1 MKKNNFKIVKIDKSK
16 NLFNYEK
23 KILINEL
30 ILDLKLGYYDFEKE
44 KAQKVKFSLE
54 IDYQDKK
61 PSNDKDIKSIV
72 NYGTIV
78 KFITKLI
85 KKKHYNFLETLAEAV
100 FDELF
105 KDKRIA
111 KIMLKIEKLEIL
123 KQCSSVGIQI
133 TKKEVMI
140 SSEIGKEVI
149 KKELPLIPKLPG
161 VYRMLNDKGDIL
173 YVGKAKNLPNRLKS
187 YVSEKNHIIRTER
200 MLSQT
205 RKLEITTT
213 SNESEAL
220 LLEANLI
227 KKYKPKFN
235 ILLRDDKSFPFIF
248 IGNKD
253 KWPQIKRHR
262 GKKTKKGFYFGP
274 FASAGSANWT
284 IKMIQKIF
292 HLRVCDDTVFKNR
305 ERPCILYQIKRCSG
319 PCVGYIEKN
328 EYKKTVDDA
337 IEFVSGKSRKI
348 QKSLSDQM
356 EKASDNLDF
365 EKAGIL
371 RDRIKSLNIIQSS
384 QRINEANLIEAD
396 VIAGYKE
403 SGKTCIQVFFYRSK
417 QNWGNQAFFPKHD
430 PDEKLSDI
438 LNSFVSQF
446 YENKSVPSSII
457 LSEEIK
463 EKILIEKTLSQK
475 EEKQID
481 ISIAKKGSKLKVI
494 NQAIKNAKDSLTRK
508 LYESQNNRELFDAVA
523 NKFNLETNINLIEVY
538 DNSHIQGTNSVG
550 ALIAYGDEGFI
561 KKRYRKFNIKIQ
573 KNEQDDYGMM
583 REVLN
588 RRFKRAIQEKDNYLT
603 FPDLVLIDGG
613 KGQYSVARETLNE
626 LGLHDLPIVAIAKG
640 KQRNSGNETFFH
652 NGKEFKFIKNDP
664 TLFFLQRIRDESH
677 RFAISAHR
685 AKRKKGISKSLLDQ
699 IEGIGS
705 IRKRALLNHFGSAR
719 AVESASLD
727 EIKSVE
733 GVEAKV
739 AKKIYNFFHE

>member
-1 MKKNNFKIVKIDKSK
+1 MGYKS
-16 NLFNYEK
+16 
-23 KILINEL
+23 
-30 ILDLKLGYYDFEKE
+30 
-44 KAQKVKFSLE
+44 Q
-54 IDYQDKK
+54 
-61 PSNDKDIKSIV
+61 
-72 NYGTIV
+72 
-78 KFITKLI
+78 
-85 KKKHYNFLETLAEAV
+85 
-100 FDELF
+100 
-105 KDKRIA
+105 
-111 KIMLKIEKLEIL
+111 
-123 KQCSSVGIQI
+123 
-133 TKKEVMI
+133 KKEVMI
-140 SSEIGKEVI
+140 SSEIGKEII

-161 VYRMLNDKGDIL
+161 VYKMLSDKDQIL

-205 RKLEITTT
+205 RKIEITTT

-227 KKYKPKFN
+227 KKHKPKFN

-253 KWPQIKRHR
+253 KWSQIKRHR
-262 GKKTKKGFYFGP
+262 GKKTKEGFYFGP

-292 HLRVCDDTVFKNR
+292 HLRVCDDTDFKNR

-319 PCVGYIEKN
+319 PCVGYIDES
-328 EYKKTVDDA
+328 EYKRTVDDA

-348 QKSLSDQM
+348 QKNLSDQM
-356 EKASDNLDF
+356 EKASESLDF

-384 QRINEANLIEAD
+384 QRINEANLVEAD
-396 VIAGYKE
+396 VIAAYKE
-403 SGKTCIQVFFYRSK
+403 SGQTCVQVFFYRSK

-430 PDEKLSDI
+430 PDENLGNI

-457 LSEEIK
+457 LSQEIK
-463 EKILIEKTLSQK
+463 EKILIEQTLSQK
-475 EEKQID
+475 EGKQVN
-481 ISIAKKGSKLKVI
+481 ISVAKKGSKLKVI
-494 NQAIKNAKDSLTRK
+494 NQAIKNAKDSLNRK
-508 LYESQNNRELFDAVA
+508 LHETQNNRELFESVVA
-523 NKFNLETNINLIEVY
+523 KFNLETNINLIEVY

-550 ALIAYGDEGFI
+550 ALISYGDEGFI
-561 KKRYRKFNIKIQ
+561 KKRYRKFNIKMK

-583 REVLN
+583 KEVLT
-588 RRFKRAIQEKDNYLT
+588 RRFKKAVQEKEGHLS
-603 FPDLVLIDGG
+603 FPDLIFVDGG

-626 LGLHDLPIVAIAKG
+626 LGLHDIPLIAIAKG
-640 KQRNSGNETFFH
+640 KFRNSGNETFFH
-652 NGKEFKFIKNDP
+652 NGKEYKFSKNDP

-685 AKRKKGISKSLLDQ
+685 ARRKKGISKSLLDQ

-733 GVEAKV
+733 GVEEKV

>member
-1 MKKNNFKIVKIDKSK
+1 
-16 NLFNYEK
+16 
-23 KILINEL
+23 
-30 ILDLKLGYYDFEKE
+30 
-44 KAQKVKFSLE
+44 
-54 IDYQDKK
+54 
-61 PSNDKDIKSIV
+61 
-72 NYGTIV
+72 
-78 KFITKLI
+78 
-85 KKKHYNFLETLAEAV
+85 
-100 FDELF
+100 
-105 KDKRIA
+105 
-111 KIMLKIEKLEIL
+111 
-123 KQCSSVGIQI
+123 
-133 TKKEVMI
+133 MI

-161 VYRMLNDKGDIL
+161 VYRMLNDKGEIL

-187 YVSEKNHIIRTER
+187 YIAEKNHIIRTER

-205 RKLEITTT
+205 KKLEITTT

-227 KKYKPKFN
+227 KKHKPKFN

-253 KWPQIKRHR
+253 VWPQIRRHR
-262 GKKTKKGFYFGP
+262 GKKTKEGFYFGP

-319 PCVGYIEKN
+319 PCVGYVEK
-328 EYKKTVDDA
+328 EDYKKTVDDA

-356 EKASDNLDF
+356 EKASEDLDF
-365 EKAGIL
+365 EKAVIL

-430 PDEKLSDI
+430 PDESLSNI

-457 LSEEIK
+457 ISEEIK
-463 EKILIEKTLSQK
+463 EKNLIEKTLSKK
-475 EEKQID
+475 ESKQVNL
-481 ISIAKKGSKLKVI
+481 SVAKKGSKLKVI
-494 NQAIKNAKDSLTRK
+494 NQAIKNAKESLNRK
-508 LYESQNNRELFDAVA
+508 LYESQNNRELFDSVA
-523 NKFNLETNINLIEVY
+523 SKFNLETNIYLVEVY

-550 ALIAYGDEGFI
+550 ALIAFGEEGFI
-561 KKRYRKFNIKIQ
+561 KKRYRKFNIKSK

-588 RRFKRAIQEKDNYLT
+588 RRFKRAIQEKDNYLS
-603 FPDLVLIDGG
+603 FPDLVIVDGG
-613 KGQYSVARETLNE
+613 KGQYSVARDSLNE
-626 LGLHDLPIVAIAKG
+626 LGLHEIPIIAIAKG
-640 KQRNSGNETFFH
+640 KFRNSGNETFFH
-652 NGKEFKFIKNDP
+652 NGKEYKFNKNDP

-685 AKRKKGISKSLLDQ
+685 AKRKRGISKSLLDQ

-733 GVEAKV
+733 GVEEKV

>member
-1 MKKNNFKIVKIDKSK
+1 
-16 NLFNYEK
+16 
-23 KILINEL
+23 
-30 ILDLKLGYYDFEKE
+30 
-44 KAQKVKFSLE
+44 
-54 IDYQDKK
+54 
-61 PSNDKDIKSIV
+61 
-72 NYGTIV
+72 
-78 KFITKLI
+78 
-85 KKKHYNFLETLAEAV
+85 
-100 FDELF
+100 
-105 KDKRIA
+105 
-111 KIMLKIEKLEIL
+111 
-123 KQCSSVGIQI
+123 
-133 TKKEVMI
+133 MI
-140 SSEIGKEVI
+140 SSDIGKEVI
-149 KKELPLIPKLPG
+149 KKELALIPKLPG

-187 YVSEKNHIIRTER
+187 YVAEKNHIIRTER

-248 IGNKD
+248 ISNKD
-253 KWPQIKRHR
+253 EWPQIKRHR
-262 GKKTKKGFYFGP
+262 GKKTKEGFYFGP

-292 HLRVCDDTVFKNR
+292 HLRVCDDNVFKNR

-328 EYKKTVDDA
+328 EYRKTVDDA
-337 IEFVSGKSRKI
+337 IEFVSGRSRKI

-356 EKASDNLDF
+356 EKASEDLDF
-365 EKAGIL
+365 EKAVIL

-438 LNSFVSQF
+438 INSFVSQF

-463 EKILIEKTLSQK
+463 EKILIEKTLSKK
-475 EEKQID
+475 EDKQIN
-481 ISIAKKGSKLKVI
+481 ISVAKKGSKLKVI
-494 NQAIKNAKDSLTRK
+494 NQAIKNAKDSLNRK
-508 LYESQNNRELFDAVA
+508 LYESQNNRELFDSVA

-561 KKRYRKFNIKIQ
+561 KKRYRKFNIKIK

-583 REVLN
+583 REVLS
-588 RRFKRAIQEKDNYLT
+588 RRFKRAIQEKDNYLS
-603 FPDLVLIDGG
+603 FPDLVLVDGG

-640 KQRNSGNETFFH
+640 KYRNSGNETFFH
-652 NGKEFKFIKNDP
+652 NGKEFKFTRNDP

-685 AKRKKGISKSLLDQ
+685 AIRKKGISKSLLDQ
-699 IEGIGS
+699 IDGVGS